1 MSPADFKFEGFSEK
15 EEFKETEKGHKIP
28 TEIWKAAEAF
38 RRIAKYFAND
48 KK

>member
-1 MSPADFKFEGFSEK
+1 MSPSDFHFEGFKEK

-28 TEIWKAAEAF
+28 TEVWKAADAY
-38 RRIAKYFAND
+38 RRMLKYFAND